1 MCNMASVANSSLQF
15 LDRRSAKIRMFKV
28 LVLVL
33 AIYSLLSLVRA
44 ELGFSGNGYSQDF
57 QGYDYNNNNGNNG
70 VINGNNGINGGNS
83 EGRNGEESNGLGA
96 IPGEPE
102 KDYPIFSEPPETSF
116 KCQDQNYPGYYADP
130 EARCQVFHICQEGN
144 RIDSFLCPN
153 GTLFNQGLFFI

>member
-1 MCNMASVANSSLQF
+1 MCNMTSVANSSLQF
-15 LDRRSAKIRMFKV
+15 LDRLPFRQSARMFKV
-28 LVLVL
+28 LVFVL
-33 AIYSLLSLVRA
+33 AIYSSLSLVSA

-70 VINGNNGINGGNS
+70 VNNGNNGIGGGNMNGGD
-83 EGRNGEESNGLGA
+83 EMNGLGA

-102 KDYPIFSEPPETSF
+102 KDYPIFAEPPETSF

-153 GTLFNQGLFFI
+153 GTLFSQGLF